1 MSVTQPDDRPE
12 CQLPDGPL
20 TWGILA
26 RLGDCRLP
34 PGEMVI
40 DVPSQVYDKHGHE
53 LDGDYDPKGHRGCDH
68 RDTPEWKAEHP
79 NPPRRKAAITD
90 AGTPDAGPIM
100 PETPMPEHNAET
112 AAPAAPV
119 TTETV
124 GVDAAVGQ
132 IKSLVP
138 ADTSPALLIGGA
150 AVLAVIGAAIKL
162 GPGVLKARAEA
173 REKDHELQMKKL
185 ELEERRSEEK
195 DDQHEKCSAA
205 RGALEVRISG
215 VERRLDEVGEQVKKA
230 VSSGPAF
237 DLSEFDPEAIE
248 NRLARLE
255 KAAKAAKAAP
265 KKR

>member
-1 MSVTQPDDRPE
+1 MAVTQPDDRPE

-34 PGEMVI
+34 NREMVI

-53 LDGDYDPKGHRGCDH
+53 LDGDFDPRGHGGCDH

-79 NPPRRKAAITD
+79 NPPRRKAVIP
-90 AGTPDAGPIM
+90 TPQ
-100 PETPMPEHNAET
+100 ETPMPEHNAET
-112 AAPAAPV
+112 IAPVAAPAAPV

-195 DDQHEKCSAA
+195 DEQHEKCSAA
-205 RGALEVRISG
+205 RGALEVRVSG

-237 DLSEFDPEAIE
+237 DLSGFDPEAIE